1 MRNLHSRSATQ
12 PDLDDIGNLVRFKG
26 CYFLKELKVIH
37 TEKNYPLRVAII
49 TDIEGTGELELRLLG
64 DNFQRLE
71 EKVNDYIM
79 LEAAVKNYKHG
90 YFFYLAWYES
100 VTNNTLNSEMTFL
113 NKSQTTKPNNKIY
126 LSLFERINAITDI
139 PIKEHCLQS
148 VQHFNKK
155 ANPPSNLD
163 FYQQNSN
170 TNDYEFCVDLTA
182 KAYKNLSIET
192 VGKELSQL
200 KNQIPFKIWE
210 KRILGD

>member
-1 MRNLHSRSATQ
+1 MRNLQARSATQ
-12 PDLDDIGNLVRFKG
+12 PDLDDISNLVRFKG
-26 CYFLKELKVIH
+26 CYFLKKLNVIH
-37 TEKNYPLRVAII
+37 NESNYPQRVAII

-71 EKVNDYIM
+71 KKVNDYIM

-100 VTNNTLNSEMTFL
+100 VTNNTLNSEITFL
-113 NKSQTTKPNNKIY
+113 NKSQTVKPNNKIY

-139 PIKEHCLQS
+139 QIKEHCLKL

-155 ANPPSNLD
+155 TNYYSSLEL
-163 FYQQNSN
+163 YQQHSN

-182 KAYKNLSIET
+182 KVYKNLNIEI
-192 VGKELSQL
+192 VGKELIQL
-200 KNQIPFKIWE
+200 KNQTPFKIWE
-210 KRILGD
+210 KRLIGD